1 MLLLYTMRTKLSE
14 KASQKIPEETWQVF
28 KKFAKQGYEIYL
40 VGAGVRNLLQNKI
53 PIDCDFTTNAT
64 PQIIQSLFDDTFYDN
79 KFGTVG
85 IPIKTKQG
93 EEVYEITTYRI
104 EGKYSDHRRPDE
116 IKWGKELEEDL
127 KRREFTTSAM
137 VVGPTLP
144 IDKWD
149 GKSLELI
156 DFFNGQKDFKNK
168 IIRAVGN
175 PDQRFFED
183 ALRMM
188 RAIRFAAQLGFT
200 IESKTLN
207 AIKKNANLIK
217 KISGERIRDE
227 LFKILS
233 SDYPADGYRLLR
245 NAGLAQK
252 ILPEVEKGF
261 GIEQKSPGRHHIYD
275 VGTHSLN
282 SLKACK
288 SDNPI
293 VRLAVLLHDVGKP
306 VTVKK
311 EKDGL
316 ITFYNHEMAGANI
329 ASNIARRLKLSKKD
343 KQKLVTLV
351 RWHQFTVDERQ
362 TDSAIRRFIRNV
374 GKKNLKDILAV
385 RVADRLGGGARE
397 TSWRI
402 ERFKK
407 KLVEVQKQPFS
418 VTDLEING
426 HDVMKTLNI
435 SPGPLVGKILNQL
448 FEEVA
453 EDKISPKGRSASGG
467 KNKKEYLLKRT
478 KQIGKTLV

>member
-1 MLLLYTMRTKLSE
+1 M
-14 KASQKIPEETWQVF
+14 KIELPAFVKKILTTF
-28 KKFAKQGYEIYL
+28 KKAGYEIYI
-40 VGAGVRNLLQNKI
+40 VGGVVRDSIINDGSL
-53 PIDCDFTTNAT
+53 PVDWRVDWDFTTNAEPKT
-64 PQIIQSLFDDTFYDN
+64 ILGLFSDAFYDN
-79 KFGTVG
+79 QFGTVG
-85 IPIKTKQG
+85 LVNPKEEKKKTYYGKPPI
-93 EEVYEITTYRI
+93 YEITTFRKEVGYADKR
-104 EGKYSDHRRPDE
+104 HPD
-116 IKWGKELEEDL
+116 KVVWGKTLEEDL
-127 KRREFTTSAM
+127 IRRDFTINAIALK
-137 VVGPTLP
+137 PTAKLSF
-144 IDKWD
+144 K
-149 GKSLELI
+149 LI
-156 DFFNGQKDFKNK
+156 DPHGGQKDIKK
-168 IIRAVGN
+168 RLIRAVGN
-175 PDQRFFED
+175 PQKRFQED

-188 RAIRFAAQLGFT
+188 RAIRIATQLGFN
-200 IESKTLN
+200 IEEKTFQ
-207 AIKKNANLIK
+207 AIKKNVNLIDYV
-217 KISGERIRDE
+217 SQERIRDE
-227 LFKILS
+227 LLKLLA
-233 SDYPADGYRLLR
+233 YQHAADGYMILR
-245 NAGLAQK
+245 NSGLAQK

-362 TDSAIRRFIRNV
+362 TNSAIRRFIRNV

-397 TSWRI
+397 TSWRL

-418 VTDLEING
+418 VKDLKVNG